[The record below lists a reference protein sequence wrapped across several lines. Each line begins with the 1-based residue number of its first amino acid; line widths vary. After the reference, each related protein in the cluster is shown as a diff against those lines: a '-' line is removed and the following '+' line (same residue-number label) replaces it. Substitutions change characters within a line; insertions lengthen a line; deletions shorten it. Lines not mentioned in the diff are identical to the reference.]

1 MFTEKKKK
9 RKTEI
14 PSSSM
19 SDIAF
24 LLLVFFLLV
33 STIDQDKG
41 VQMVLPPMGGNL
53 AINKKNITI
62 VQVNSEGK
70 ILFNDEI
77 VPLDQVNIRAK
88 NMITKNS
95 KMIFSVQTDA
105 KTKYQDYLSVI
116 DQLKIADAKKISI
129 AG

>member
-9 RKTEI
+9 RVTEI

-19 SDIAF
+19 ADIAF
-24 LLLVFFLLV
+24 LLLVFFLMV

-41 VQMVLPPMGGNL
+41 VQMLLPPMGGEL
-53 AINKKNITI
+53 EINKKNITI
-62 VQVNSEGK
+62 VQINSEG
-70 ILFNDEI
+70 IVLFNDEI
-77 VPLDQVNIRAK
+77 VPLKQINVRTK
-88 NMITKNS
+88 NMITKNP

>member
-9 RKTEI
+9 RETEI

-33 STIDQDKG
+33 STIDNDKG
-41 VQMVLPPMGGNL
+41 VHMLLPPTGGKL
-53 AINKKNITI
+53 EINKKNITI
-62 VQVNSEGK
+62 VMINSEGK
-70 ILFNDEI
+70 ILFDDEV
-77 VPLDQVNIRAK
+77 VPLSEVNTRTQT
-88 NMITKNS
+88 MITKNP

-105 KTKYQDYLSVI
+105 KTNYQDYLSVI

>member
-9 RKTEI
+9 RETEI

-24 LLLVFFLLV
+24 LLLVFFLVV
-33 STIDQDKG
+33 STVDQDKG
-41 VQMVLPPMGGNL
+41 VQMVLPPTGGEL
-53 AINKKNITI
+53 EINKKNITI
-62 VQVNSEGK
+62 VQINSEGK
-70 ILFNDEI
+70 VLFDDEV
-77 VPLDQVNIRAK
+77 VPLKQINVRTK
-88 NMITKNS
+88 NMITKNP

>member
-9 RKTEI
+9 RDTEI

-24 LLLVFFLLV
+24 LLLVFFLVV

-41 VQMVLPPMGGNL
+41 VQMVLPPTGGDL
-53 AINKKNITI
+53 EINKKNITI
-62 VQVNSEGK
+62 VQINSEGK
-70 ILFNDEI
+70 VLFDDEI
-77 VPLDQVNIRAK
+77 VPLEQINVRTK
-88 NMITKNS
+88 NMITKNP
-95 KMIFSVQTDA
+95 KMIFSVQTDT

>member
-9 RKTEI
+9 RETEI

-24 LLLVFFLLV
+24 LLLVFFLVV

-41 VQMVLPPMGGNL
+41 VQMLLPPMGGEL
-53 AINKKNITI
+53 EINKKNITI
-62 VQVNSEGK
+62 VQINSEG
-70 ILFNDEI
+70 IVLFNDEI
-77 VPLDQVNIRAK
+77 VPLKQINVRTK
-88 NMITKNS
+88 NMITKNP

>member
-9 RKTEI
+9 RETEI

-19 SDIAF
+19 ADIAF
-24 LLLVFFLLV
+24 LLLVFFLMV

-41 VQMVLPPMGGNL
+41 VQMVLPPMGGEL
-53 AINKKNITI
+53 EINKKNITI
-62 VQVNSEGK
+62 VQINSEG
-70 ILFNDEI
+70 IVLFNDEI
-77 VPLDQVNIRAK
+77 VPLEQINVRTK
-88 NMITKNS
+88 NMITKNP

>member
-9 RKTEI
+9 RETEI

-19 SDIAF
+19 ADIAF
-24 LLLVFFLLV
+24 LLLVFFLMV

-41 VQMVLPPMGGNL
+41 VQMLLPPTGGEL
-53 AINKKNITI
+53 EINKKNITI
-62 VQVNSEGK
+62 VQINSEG
-70 ILFNDEI
+70 IVLFNDEV
-77 VPLDQVNIRAK
+77 VPLEQINVRTK
-88 NMITKNS
+88 NMIIKNP

>member
-9 RKTEI
+9 RETEI

-19 SDIAF
+19 ADIAF
-24 LLLVFFLLV
+24 LLLVFFLMV

-41 VQMVLPPMGGNL
+41 VQMVLPPMGGEL
-53 AINKKNITI
+53 EINKKNITI
-62 VQVNSEGK
+62 VQINSEG
-70 ILFNDEI
+70 IVLFNDEI
-77 VPLDQVNIRAK
+77 VPFEQINVRTK
-88 NMITKNS
+88 NMITKNP

>member
-9 RKTEI
+9 RKTDI

-41 VQMVLPPMGGNL
+41 VQMVLPPMGGDMQI
-53 AINKKNITI
+53 AKVNITI
-62 VQVNSEGK
+62 VQINAEGK
-70 ILFNDEI
+70 ILFDDEI
-77 VPLDQVNIRAK
+77 VPLGQVNVRAK
-88 NMITKNS
+88 NMIAKNP
-95 KMIFSVQTDA
+95 KMIFSVQTDT

>member
-9 RKTEI
+9 RVTEI

-24 LLLVFFLLV
+24 LLLVFFLVV

-41 VQMVLPPMGGNL
+41 VQMLLPPMGGEL
-53 AINKKNITI
+53 EINKKNITI
-62 VQVNSEGK
+62 VQINSEG
-70 ILFNDEI
+70 IVLFNDEI
-77 VPLDQVNIRAK
+77 VPLKQINVRTK
-88 NMITKNS
+88 NMITKNP

>member
-41 VQMVLPPMGGNL
+41 VQMILPPMGGNL